1 MTKTE
6 QLTAVVERL
15 TEEQVD
21 ALLSFAESMADEPA
35 YKKASP
41 EALASIELGLE
52 QLARGETVSL
62 DELDVRLKAAAKPKN
77 A

>member
-6 QLTAVVERL
+6 QLTAAVERL

-21 ALLSFAESMADEPA
+21 ALLSFARSMAEEPA
-35 YKKASP
+35 YEKAPP

-62 DELDVRLKAAAKPKN
+62 DELAVRLKAAAKPKN

>member
-1 MTKTE
+1 M
-6 QLTAVVERL
+6 A
-15 TEEQVD
+15 EEPV
-21 ALLSFAESMADEPA
+21 
-35 YKKASP
+35 YKNAP
-41 EALASIELGLE
+41 PDALASIRLGLE